1 MNTTNEDQLN
11 IETRGRLSV
20 WLTRHKF
27 FHRPLGYD
35 YRGVET
41 LQVKS
46 EEWLSVAVAPYA
58 YGSNYLRSQCAYDS
72 APGGYLVSVYHL
84 TQVRDY
90 SDQPEEVCVKIFV
103 PRKDP
108 RIPSV
113 YWIWRGSDFQ
123 ERESYDML
131 GIIHQGHPHLRRI
144 LMPESWVGWPL
155 RKDYVVPNFYEL
167 QDAY

>member
-1 MNTTNEDQLN
+1 MTNMNEDQLN
-11 IETRGRLSV
+11 IETRGRLSA

-35 YRGVET
+35 YRGVEI
-41 LQVKS
+41 LQIKS

-58 YGSNYLRSQCAYDS
+58 YGFNYLRSQCAYDS

-84 TQVRDY
+84 TQVRDH
-90 SDQPEEVCVKIFV
+90 SDQLEEVCVKIFV
-103 PRKDP
+103 PRINP

-131 GIIHQGHPHLRRI
+131 GIIHQGHPRLRRI